1 MIFKTPY
8 KRIVM
13 FYCQFRKTNN
23 YLDEWADERIR
34 HSSKIGLLNID
45 SKNTKNISEIILII
59 GRYWMDFS
67 KKKYPNESIINLRL
81 KGLNQIITVLSP
93 FLSPAAKS
101 IVSGLLITR
110 DQFKIK

>member
-1 MIFKTPY
+1 LLSVK
-8 KRIVM
+8 
-13 FYCQFRKTNN
+13 KTNN

-45 SKNTKNISEIILII
+45 SKNTENISEIILII

-67 KKKYPNESIINLRL
+67 KKKYPNESINNLRL

-93 FLSPAAKS
+93 FLNPAVKS

-110 DQFKIK
+110 DQFKTKQKK